1 MAESLAN
8 DERSMAIALANRL
21 LDEPNCDPDDD
32 LRTLSRWLLRRHETA
47 NNHRQTLIGIADMDP
62 ATEAD
67 RMLLW
72 AKDAL
77 SGYAETAEV
86 SMKKQQDEI
95 NRLRAALLKSVES
108 IQAWHNMGM
117 PAKQAS
123 ELWDLYWRNSPE
135 MRPIREALSALKE
148 VK

>member
-1 MAESLAN
+1 MTDPQAN
-8 DERSMAIALANRL
+8 DERNMAIALANRL

-47 NNHRQTLIGIADMDP
+47 NNHRQTLLGISDMDP
-62 ATEAD
+62 ATEGD

-77 SGYAETAEV
+77 SGYVEETAEV

-95 NRLRAALLKSVES
+95 NRLRDTLRRVADALESHGNGAFRATVAA
-108 IQAWHNMGM
+108 
-117 PAKQAS
+117 
-123 ELWDLYWRNSPE
+123 
-135 MRPIREALSALKE
+135 IRVVIRGDNITALDVTEAPK
-148 VK
+148 

>member
-1 MAESLAN
+1 MSDPQAN
-8 DERSMAIALANRL
+8 EERSMAIALANRL

-62 ATEAD
+62 ATEGD

-77 SGYAETAEV
+77 SGYVETAET
-86 SMKKQQDEI
+86 SMKKQRDEI
-95 NRLRAALLKSVES
+95 NRLRAALTQIRDYRPAEWSQQSS
-108 IQAWHNMGM
+108 IA
-117 PAKQAS
+117 A
-123 ELWDLYWRNSPE
+123 D
-135 MRPIREALSALKE
+135 ALSALKE
-148 VK
+148 VQP